1 MANIDAFPNDPNL
14 SDINTLVW
22 KQLGEDIDGEAILD
36 YLGNSVSL
44 NADGTIVDIG
54 AILNDDNGNNSGNV
68 RVYQRDGNDSNG
80 WSQIGEDIDGEA
92 ASDESGYS
100 VSLSATG
107 DIVAIGARFNDDN
120 GTSSGHVIV

>member
-44 NADGTIVDIG
+44 NADGTIVAIG
-54 AILNDDNGNNSGNV
+54 AYENDENGTDAGHV
-68 RVYQRDGNDSNG
+68 RVYYNNNNV
-80 WSQIGEDIDGEA
+80 WTQIGGDIDGEA
-92 ASDESGYS
+92 SGDKSGYS